1 MIECACFFSLFFRAI
16 FFYANIIGTSGVNAN
31 GGSSRMTSS
40 SSSSL
45 PSSSSNSLNQQPSS
59 NSTRQQSNNN
69 PASNAPFNDATHSNN
84 GAIVP
89 ARQIQLTDMPVE
101 IFEKIFFYTGYKE
114 VSNMRLVKKKITT
127 TTTIKPLNQNSRK
140 ISITIIF
147 SDCAVVVQFSFN
159 DMKMHTTQIV
169 SHSFHI
175 ILLIFEKNPYLCLC
189 FLSLSF
195 FHTHTYRYL
204 HKQIK
209 FVKRF

>member
-1 MIECACFFSLFFRAI
+1 
-16 FFYANIIGTSGVNAN
+16 
-31 GGSSRMTSS
+31 MTS

-114 VSNMRLVKKKITT
+114 VSNMRLVKKITT

-175 ILLIFEKNPYLCLC
+175 ILLIFEKNPYLCPC

-195 FHTHTYRYL
+195 CHTHIQVSTQTN
-204 HKQIK
+204 QICK
-209 FVKRF
+209 TILNSTFTKLQTQLMKRFQNIKKIMPRR